1 MPHLMFPKGRLD
13 VMILR
18 PGHTTH
24 HSCSYRISKTDEDMT
39 IKDWKKCIVNRR
51 ELLGSDI
58 VRSARSGD
66 RIISILHNG
75 ESGPILFY
83 GILPKRVK

>member
-13 VMILR
+13 VMSLR
-18 PGHTTH
+18 LGHPTH
-24 HSCSYRISKTDEDMT
+24 HCCSYRISKTNEDMT
-39 IKDWKKCIVNRR
+39 IKEWKKCMKNQR
-51 ELLGSDI
+51 ELLGSNI
-58 VRSARSGD
+58 VRSARTGD

-83 GILPKRVK
+83 AILPKRR

>member
-13 VMILR
+13 VMSLR
-18 PGHTTH
+18 PGHPKH

-39 IKDWKKCIVNRR
+39 FKDWKQCMASRKEV
-51 ELLGSDI
+51 LGSNI
-58 VRSARSGD
+58 VRKARIGD

-75 ESGPILFY
+75 DSGPILFY
-83 GILPKRVK
+83 DILPKRR

>member
-13 VMILR
+13 VMNLR
-18 PGHTTH
+18 PGHPTH
-24 HSCSYRISKTDEDMT
+24 HCCSYRISKTDEDMT
-39 IKDWKKCIVNRR
+39 IKDWKKCMVNRR
-51 ELLGSDI
+51 ELLGSNI
-58 VRSARSGD
+58 VRSTRIGD

-83 GILPKRVK
+83 AILPKRR